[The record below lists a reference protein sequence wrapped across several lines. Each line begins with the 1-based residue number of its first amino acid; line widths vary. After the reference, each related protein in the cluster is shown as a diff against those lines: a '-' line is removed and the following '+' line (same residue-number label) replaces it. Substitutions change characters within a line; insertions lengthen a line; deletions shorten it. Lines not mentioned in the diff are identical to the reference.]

1 MSKAFVFIVVLII
14 VCLAGLFFF
23 NMNKPRKIPTDK
35 IAHISVDDILI
46 KKYKDTAQ
54 AQLDYFIKFISE
66 HHSDDTLF
74 RYAVKSDFV
83 EGEINEHMWIQV
95 FEFKEGYFKGVLA
108 NEPSKLK
115 KIKYG
120 DTVKVYSKDVEDWLL
135 QDFLT
140 NTEVGG
146 FSRKYIRGNAK

>member
-1 MSKAFVFIVVLII
+1 
-14 VCLAGLFFF
+14 
-23 NMNKPRKIPTDK
+23 MNKARKNSTDK
-35 IAHISVDDILI
+35 IAHLSADDIII

-83 EGEINEHMWIQV
+83 EGEVNEHIWTQV
-95 FEFKEGYFKGVLA
+95 FEFKDGYFKGILA
-108 NEPSKLK
+108 NEPSQLK
-115 KIKYG
+115 KIRYG
-120 DTVKVYSKDVEDWLL
+120 DTVKIYRKDVEDWLL

-146 FSRKYIRGNAK
+146 FSREYIRRNEK